1 MDTDSLDVEP
11 NSTSVGKRRMA
22 AARRPVDL
30 WIIPVC
36 IVGLQ
41 VVGFLARTDTI
52 YAEAAS
58 GEWGSWLNILLNVIH
73 ALAFA
78 SLLMRENWA
87 WVFAAASTV
96 AGGCVVLGYCISTAI
111 LPPMAGSTGYGA
123 RWYLV
128 AGLLLVVLWR
138 LAWKPM
144 LAGLNARQEY
154 IEKQISDAEGTHEKA
169 RAVLS
174 DYEAKLADVNRE
186 GKGIIAVHVKQ
197 AEKEAKEIVTT
208 AKQDAEAMRL
218 KLEVD
223 IERARV
229 QAESE
234 LLDEAGGIV
243 LRLGEEILGRAMNEA
258 DHERLIEQAVER
270 LRQEKSEG
278 VDSE

>member
-1 MDTDSLDVEP
+1 MV
-11 NSTSVGKRRMA
+11 RM
-22 AARRPVDL
+22 
-30 WIIPVC
+30 
-36 IVGLQ
+36 GLL
-41 VVGFLARTDTI
+41 F
-52 YAEAAS
+52 
-58 GEWGSWLNILLNVIH
+58 ILLLSVCLCGVACASEDAPVEEEPSPFAGGLGESIWTV
-73 ALAFA
+73 LAF
-78 SLLMRENWA
+78 
-87 WVFAAASTV
+87 V
-96 AGGCVVLGYCISTAI
+96 I
-111 LPPMAGSTGYGA
+111 
-123 RWYLV
+123 
-128 AGLLLVVLWR
+128 LLVVLWR

-169 RAVLS
+169 RGVLS
-174 DYEAKLADVNRE
+174 DYEAKLADVDRE
-186 GKGIIAVHVKQ
+186 GKGIIAVHIKQ
-197 AEKEAKEIVTT
+197 GEKEAKEIVTA

-243 LRLGEEILGRAMNEA
+243 LRLGEEILGRAMNEE